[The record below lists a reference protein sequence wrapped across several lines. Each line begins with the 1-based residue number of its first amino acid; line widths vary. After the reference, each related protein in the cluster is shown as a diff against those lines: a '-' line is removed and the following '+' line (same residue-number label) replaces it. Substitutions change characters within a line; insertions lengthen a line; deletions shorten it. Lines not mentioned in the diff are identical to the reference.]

1 MFNHANSIFYLGGI
15 MKYDKKIV
23 LVYGLKKS
31 GQSAAKFLSERG
43 ALVYAYD
50 DKASFIENATVIKN
64 LSLLSGKNLDFVVLS
79 PGVDINSPKIQE
91 LLLSGVKIKSE
102 LELGAENLKAKLFT
116 ITGTNGKTTCVN
128 LLYNIFKQAGKETE
142 LFGNVGTPITS
153 IVDNLKRTAYG
164 VCEVS
169 SFQMETTENLKSFA
183 SALLNITPDH
193 LDRHKTMENYINLKL
208 KLLEQAKHKVF
219 NADDEIS
226 YNLSKRFNK
235 AVLFSK
241 NRATNGAYVKGEF
254 IYYKN
259 SKVMKTELV
268 TLPGEKNLE
277 NVLAVIT
284 LAKLGGIKNADI
296 IKGITSF
303 KPLEHR
309 LELVDIVNDV
319 SFVDDSKSTNVASTL
334 NAISAFT
341 GKNIIL
347 LLGGRGKELDF
358 APIFENKLYAAVCFG
373 ECGLDILKV
382 ARAERVAYEENLK
395 AAFNKAYELA
405 RPGSVVLLSP
415 ACASFD
421 EFTSYKQ
428 RGDYF
433 KRLVRSVKMGE
444 R

>member
-169 SFQMETTENLKSFA
+169 SFQMETTEQLKSFA

-268 TLPGEKNLE
+268 SLPGEKNLE

-309 LELVDIVNDV
+309 LELVDIVDDV

>member
-1 MFNHANSIFYLGGI
+1 MFNHANSILYLGGI

-50 DKASFIENATVIKN
+50 DKKSFIENATVIKN

-128 LLYNIFKQAGKETE
+128 LLYNIFKQAGKRTE

-169 SFQMETTENLKSFA
+169 SFQMETTEKLKSFA

-219 NADDEIS
+219 NADDEVS

-268 TLPGEKNLE
+268 TLRGEKNLE

-296 IKGITSF
+296 VKGITSF

-309 LELVDIVNDV
+309 LELVDIVDDV

>member
-50 DKASFIENATVIKN
+50 DKENFIESATVIKN

-102 LELGAENLKAKLFT
+102 LELGTENLKAKLFT

-219 NADDEIS
+219 NADDEVS

-241 NRATNGAYVKGEF
+241 NRATNGAYVKGEQ

-309 LELVDIVNDV
+309 LELVDIVDDV

>member
-15 MKYDKKIV
+15 MRYDKKIV

-31 GQSAAKFLSERG
+31 GQSAAKFLAERG

-50 DKASFIENATVIKN
+50 DKKSFIENATVIKN

-169 SFQMETTENLKSFA
+169 SFQMETTENLKSYA

-309 LELVDIVNDV
+309 LELVDIVDDV